1 MKSKSIENK
10 EDKKECYVVEDPA
23 KSIFKVFF
31 HENEANDYVAMREL
45 EGLDVNI
52 LIHIITENGDE
63 ISGMFEY

>member
-1 MKSKSIENK
+1 
-10 EDKKECYVVEDPA
+10 
-23 KSIFKVFF
+23 
-31 HENEANDYVAMREL
+31 MREL